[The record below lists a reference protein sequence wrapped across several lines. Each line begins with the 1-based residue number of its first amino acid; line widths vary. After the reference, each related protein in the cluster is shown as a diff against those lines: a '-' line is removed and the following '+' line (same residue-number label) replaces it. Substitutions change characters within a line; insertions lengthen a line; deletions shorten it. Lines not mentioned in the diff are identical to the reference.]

1 MRLGNP
7 SYYFVLSLVCLFFIG
22 KPFVGH
28 SQETWSLQRCI
39 EYARTNSLS
48 LKQAGNSIAL
58 AQLSEKQAILNR
70 LPSASASTS
79 AGYQFG
85 RTIDPTTNS
94 FNNQTIAFN
103 SMSLSVGMNL
113 FTGGLINNTIKQTKI
128 DVKAS
133 EQDAATAFNNLALSV
148 ANSYLN
154 ILMTEEQLENANRR
168 KTLSQDQLN
177 QTEKLIS
184 AGSIPANDRLDVLAQ
199 LANDEQ
205 AIVQARNAVELNYLT
220 LKNLMQI
227 DPSTE
232 MKVERPQFSIPTDAN
247 PSSLTLSEVYNTAV
261 NTQPQILASELREE
275 SAEVGV
281 KLAKS
286 GYYPTLSIFGGL
298 DSRWSDASKLVQV
311 DKYTARVNNIFY
323 VNTDPLGLGL
333 GEVAVPVG
341 IDVENADVTYKNYPY
356 FDQLRDNFGQNI
368 GASLRIPIYS
378 NGTNDI
384 NVQRAQVGI
393 LTAQVNSD
401 LAKQQLKN
409 DVQSA
414 IASARAGQL
423 TLEASQ
429 KASEAAR
436 VAYENA
442 EKRFQ
447 IGTINN
453 LQLITARNTYDIAE
467 TNLIVAKY
475 DYLFRLKII
484 DFYLGRPIKLD

>member
-1 MRLGNP
+1 MKSGKTSIQFL
-7 SYYFVLSLVCLFFIG
+7 FLAICLAFLG
-22 KPFVGH
+22 KPFQ
-28 SQETWSLQRCI
+28 STAQETWSLQRAI
-39 EYARTNSLS
+39 EYARTNSLT
-48 LKQAGNSIAL
+48 LKQAGYSVAL
-58 AQLSEKQAILNR
+58 ASLIEKQNKLNR
-70 LPSASASTS
+70 LPNANASTS

-103 SMSLSVGMNL
+103 SMSLNVGINL
-113 FTGGLINNTIKQTKI
+113 FTGGFINNSIKQSAI
-128 DVKAS
+128 DVKVA

-148 ANSYLN
+148 ANAYLN
-154 ILMTEEQLENANRR
+154 ILMSEEQLENASRR
-168 KTLSQDQLN
+168 KKLSQDQLA
-177 QTEKLIS
+177 QTEKLVS

-199 LANDEQ
+199 IANDDQ
-205 AIVQARNAVELNYLT
+205 AIIQARNTVELNYLT

-227 DPSTE
+227 DPATE
-232 MKVERPQFSIPTDAN
+232 IKVERPTFTIPADAN
-247 PSSLTLSEVYNTAV
+247 PSGMTLTEVYNTAV
-261 NTQPQILASELREE
+261 NTQPQILASELREQ
-275 SAEVGV
+275 SAAYDV

-286 GYYPTLSIFGGL
+286 GYYPTLSLFGGL
-298 DSRWSDASKLVQV
+298 DSRWSDASKLTQI
-311 DKYTARVNNIFY
+311 DKYTSRVDNIFF

-333 GEVAVPVG
+333 GVVELPVG
-341 IDVENADVTYKNYPY
+341 IDVEGADVTYHDYPY
-356 FDQLRDNFGQNI
+356 FDQIRDNFGQNI
-368 GASLRIPIYS
+368 GVNLSIPIYS
-378 NGTNDI
+378 NGKNDI

-393 LTAQVNSD
+393 LNAQVESD

-429 KASEAAR
+429 KANEAAK

-453 LQLITARNTYDIAE
+453 LQLITARNTFDIAQA
-467 TNLIVAKY
+467 NLTVAKY